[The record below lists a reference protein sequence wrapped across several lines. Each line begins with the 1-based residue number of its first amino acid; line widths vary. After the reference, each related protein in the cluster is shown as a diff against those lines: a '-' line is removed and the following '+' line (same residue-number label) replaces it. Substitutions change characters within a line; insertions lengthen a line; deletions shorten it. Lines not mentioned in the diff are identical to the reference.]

1 MSHAYR
7 LHNIRFSYGE
17 KTVLS
22 LPELNIAA
30 AKVTALVGAN
40 GSGKSTLLN
49 LLAFIE
55 EPSSGKIRFFE
66 EPASPQ
72 KWLGYRKQMGY
83 LPQKPYM
90 LRGTV
95 LDNLNLALKLRGIPK
110 GLWRHKI
117 DKVLECLNITHLKTN
132 KAASLSGGELQK
144 TALARTLVTEPTV
157 LLLDEPFS
165 YLDQAGNQLLAQVI
179 GDYLQEMQATL
190 VFSTHDRLQAL
201 ALADAVISLV
211 EGEQV
216 KSPLVNLY
224 HGACKQH
231 VFSTGKIDIVLTA
244 DITKCQH
251 IAVDPHEIVLSRQ
264 PLVSS
269 IRNQFQGKVL
279 AILDEMGK
287 VRVAVDAGELFQVL
301 ITYEA
306 LNDLK
311 IHLGEQVWVGFKSNS
326 VIAF

>member
-1 MSHAYR
+1 MSHAYQ
-7 LHNIRFSYGE
+7 LQAIRFNYGE

-22 LPELNIAA
+22 LAGLNIDAG
-30 AKVTALVGAN
+30 KVTALVGPN
-40 GSGKSTLLN
+40 GCGKSTLLN
-49 LLAFIE
+49 LLAFVEQPNNGNIL
-55 EPSSGKIRFFE
+55 FFGE
-66 EPASPQ
+66 QVKPD
-72 KWLGYRKQMGY
+72 KVCGYRQRIGY

-95 LDNLNLALKLRGIPK
+95 FDNFSLALKLRGIPK
-110 GLWRHKI
+110 SLWQHKI
-117 DKVLECLNITHLKTN
+117 DKVLERLNITHLKAD

-144 TALARTLVTEPTV
+144 TALARMLVTEPTV

-165 YLDQAGNQLLAQVI
+165 YLDQNSNQLLAQVI
-179 GDYLQEMQATL
+179 GDYLSETQATL

-211 EGEQV
+211 AGEQV

-231 VFSTGKIDIVLTA
+231 VFNTGKISIVLTA
-244 DITKCQH
+244 DIVDCQH
-251 IAVDPHEIVLSRQ
+251 ISIDPHEIVLSRQ

-279 AILDEMGK
+279 AISDEMGK

-311 IHLGEQVWVGFKSNS
+311 IHLGEQVWVSFKSNS
-326 VIAF
+326 VVAF

>member
-1 MSHAYR
+1 MSAAYQ
-7 LHNIRFSYGE
+7 LQNIRFDYGD

-22 LPELNIAA
+22 LSELSIDAD
-30 AKVTALVGAN
+30 KVTALVGPN
-40 GSGKSTLLN
+40 GCGKSTLLN
-49 LLAFIE
+49 LLAFVE
-55 EPSSGKIRFFE
+55 QPSNGHILFFGE
-66 EPASPQ
+66 QVKPDKSC
-72 KWLGYRKQMGY
+72 GYRQRIGY

-95 LDNLNLALKLRGIPK
+95 LDNLSLALKLRGIPK
-110 GLWRHKI
+110 GLWQHKI
-117 DKVLECLNITHLKTN
+117 DKVLERLNISHLKTD

-165 YLDQAGNQLLAQVI
+165 YLDQASNQLLAQVI
-179 GDYLQEMQATL
+179 GDYLSEMQATL

-211 EGEQV
+211 QGEQI
-216 KSPLVNLY
+216 KSPLVNLF
-224 HGACKQH
+224 HGVCRQH
-231 VFSTGKIDIVLTA
+231 VFNTGKIDIVLTA
-244 DITKCQH
+244 DIVECQH
-251 IAVDPHEIVLSRQ
+251 VAIDPHEIVLSRQ

-279 AILDEMGK
+279 AISDEMGK

-311 IHLGEQVWVGFKSNS
+311 IHLGEQVWVSFKSNS
-326 VIAF
+326 VVAF

>member
-1 MSHAYR
+1 MSHAYQLR
-7 LHNIRFSYGE
+7 TVRFGYGE

-22 LPELNIAA
+22 LPELSIGAGR
-30 AKVTALVGAN
+30 VTALVGPN
-40 GSGKSTLLN
+40 GCGKSTLLN
-49 LLAFIE
+49 LLAFVE
-55 EPSSGKIRFFE
+55 KPSCGHILFFDE
-66 EPASPQ
+66 QAPPE
-72 KWLGYRKQMGY
+72 KWFSYRQRIGC

-95 LDNLNLALKLRGIPK
+95 FDNLNLALKLRDIPK
-110 GLWRHKI
+110 KLWQSKI
-117 DKVLECLNITHLKTN
+117 DTILEHLNIGHLRTH

-144 TALARTLVTEPTV
+144 TALARTLVTEPDV

-165 YLDQAGNQLLAQVI
+165 YLDQASNQLLAQVLTY
-179 GDYLQEMQATL
+179 YLRETQATL

-201 ALADAVISLV
+201 ALADEVISLV
-211 EGEQV
+211 EGEQI

-224 HGACKQH
+224 HGVCKQH

-244 DITKCQH
+244 DIVDCQH
-251 IAVDPHEIVLSRQ
+251 VSIDPHEIVLSRQ

-279 AILDEMGK
+279 TTSDEMGK
-287 VRVAVDAGELFQVL
+287 VRVTVDAGEIFQVL

-306 LNDLK
+306 LDDIK
-311 IHLGEQVWVGFKSNS
+311 IHLGEQVWVSFKSNS
-326 VIAF
+326 VVAF

>member
-1 MSHAYR
+1 MSSAYQLR
-7 LHNIRFSYGE
+7 NIRFDYGD

-22 LPELNIAA
+22 LPELTIDAD
-30 AKVTALVGAN
+30 KVTALVGPN
-40 GSGKSTLLN
+40 GCGKSTLLN
-49 LLAFIE
+49 LLAFVEQPHAGNIE
-55 EPSSGKIRFFE
+55 FFD
-66 EPASPQ
+66 EPAESEQ
-72 KWLGYRKQMGY
+72 QFGFRQRIGY
-83 LPQKPYM
+83 LPQKSYM

-95 LDNLNLALKLRGIPK
+95 LDNLKLALKLRNIPK
-110 GLWRHKI
+110 SLWQVRI
-117 DKVLECLNITHLKTN
+117 DKLVESLNIGHLKTH

-144 TALARTLVTEPTV
+144 TALARTLVTSPNV

-165 YLDQAGNQLLAQVI
+165 YLDQASNKLLQQVI
-179 GDYLQEMQATL
+179 NEYLHEMQATL

-211 EGEQV
+211 DGEQV

-224 HGACKQH
+224 RGTCKQH
-231 VFSTGKIDIVLTA
+231 VFSTGKIDIVLTS
-244 DITKCQH
+244 DISECQH
-251 IAVDPHEIVLSRQ
+251 VSVDPHEIVLSRQ

-279 AILDEMGK
+279 AISDEMGK

-311 IHLGEQVWVGFKSNS
+311 IHLGELVWVSFKSNS
-326 VIAF
+326 VVAF

>member
-1 MSHAYR
+1 MSAAYQ
-7 LHNIRFSYGE
+7 LQNIRFDYGD
-17 KTVLS
+17 KTVLA
-22 LPELNIAA
+22 LPELHIDAD
-30 AKVTALVGAN
+30 KITALVGPN
-40 GSGKSTLLN
+40 GCGKSTLLN
-49 LLAFIE
+49 LLAFVEQPKVGNIV
-55 EPSSGKIRFFE
+55 FFDE
-66 EPASPQ
+66 QVIPENCYT
-72 KWLGYRKQMGY
+72 YRQRIGY

-95 LDNLNLALKLRGIPK
+95 LDNLKLALKLRGISK
-110 GLWRHKI
+110 GLWQQKI
-117 DKVLECLNITHLKTN
+117 DKVLESLNISHLKTD
-132 KAASLSGGELQK
+132 KAARLSGGELQK
-144 TALARTLVTEPTV
+144 AALARALVTEPNV

-165 YLDQAGNQLLAQVI
+165 YLDQASNKLLQQVI
-179 GDYLQEMQATL
+179 SDYLHEMQATL

-211 EGEQV
+211 DGEQV
-216 KSPLVNLY
+216 KSPLINLY
-224 HGACKQH
+224 HGVCQQH

-244 DITKCQH
+244 DINECQH
-251 IAVDPHEIVLSRQ
+251 VSVDPHEIVLSRQ

-279 AILDEMGK
+279 AISDEMGK

-311 IHLGEQVWVGFKSNS
+311 THLGEQVWVSFKSNS
-326 VIAF
+326 VVAF

>member
-1 MSHAYR
+1 MSHAYQ
-7 LHNIRFSYGE
+7 LQAIRFGYGE
-17 KTVLS
+17 KMVLS
-22 LPELNIAA
+22 LPELSIDEG
-30 AKVTALVGAN
+30 KVTALVGPN
-40 GSGKSTLLN
+40 GCGKSTLLN
-49 LLAFIE
+49 LLAFVE
-55 EPSSGKIRFFE
+55 KPSDGCILFFNE
-66 EPASPQ
+66 QVSQEKCFA
-72 KWLGYRKQMGY
+72 YRQHIGY

-110 GLWRHKI
+110 KVWQNRI
-117 DKVLECLNITHLKTN
+117 DTILERLNIGHLKTD
-132 KAASLSGGELQK
+132 KATNLSGGELQK
-144 TALARTLVTEPTV
+144 TALARTLVTEPSV

-165 YLDQAGNQLLAQVI
+165 YLDQASNQLLQQVI
-179 GDYLQEMQATL
+179 ADYLHEMQATL

-201 ALADAVISLV
+201 ALADEVISLV
-211 EGEQV
+211 DGEQI

-224 HGACKQH
+224 HGVCQQH
-231 VFSTGKIDIVLTA
+231 VFSTSNIDIVLTA
-244 DITKCQH
+244 DIVDCQH
-251 IAVDPHEIVLSRQ
+251 ISVDPHEIVLSRQ

-279 AILDEMGK
+279 AISDEMGK
-287 VRVAVDAGELFQVL
+287 VRVAVDAGEIFQVL

-311 IHLGEQVWVGFKSNS
+311 IHLGEQVWVSFKSNS